1 LQFNISQVWDLPT
14 ARCRFGK
21 FLRVAVNGKVPDVRR
36 LLAEYPPQVEHTPEG
51 ELLRGLPVR
60 LLLERRAEGRG
71 VMAQIQLGEQARFY
85 PSDAALASWMAQ
97 ADEGRAMVVYE

>member
-1 LQFNISQVWDLPT
+1 MPGV
-14 ARCRFGK
+14 
-21 FLRVAVNGKVPDVRR
+21 
-36 LLAEYPPQVEHTPEG
+36 YPPNGSSMEHTPEG

-71 VMAQIQLGEQARFY
+71 VMAQIQLGEQARFF